1 MRISDWSSDVC
12 SSDLR
17 IESIRAQASSA
28 DRMVDAVARANGGR
42 YSVDLHLRHDL
53 QASESY
59 AVSHVR
65 RLEAMRRAGAGP
77 ERQADGSWTIPHD
90 HLARVEA
97 FAQRQHRDRPVA
109 VSILSPRQIG
119 RASGR
124 ERVCQYLLNSGVAV

>member
-77 ERQADGSWTIPHD
+77 ERQADGRSAERSVGKESVRTCRSRGS
-90 HLARVEA
+90 A
-97 FAQRQHRDRPVA
+97 
-109 VSILSPRQIG
+109 SP
-119 RASGR
+119 
-124 ERVCQYLLNSGVAV
+124 